1 MIFLNEVEGRKTH
14 RVLKLISLLEIT
26 REKYTIPF
34 LSQLSFFFHSSC
46 QWCICKRIMQVILP
60 WVMDPDFHFTDC
72 LLSAVTNALQK
83 FSLYPRAFWLM
94 CFWAKVPIITE
105 FFIQLFWFL
114 SLFRTLNAGFCSS
127 TFCGHRVFYW
137 YVLFLWDFFFSSQ

>member
-1 MIFLNEVEGRKTH
+1 MWKIH
-14 RVLKLISLLEIT
+14 H
-26 REKYTIPF
+26 
-34 LSQLSFFFHSSC
+34 SFSFSAFIFFHSSW

-60 WVMDPDFHFTDC
+60 WVMDPDFHFPDC

-127 TFCGHRVFYW
+127 TFVVTGFFIGMCF
-137 YVLFLWDFFFSSQ
+137 FCEIFFFFTIVWNLENSKLLSKQMISWLFHS